1 MIRNFDELLFV
12 IERCDKR
19 IEHIKKEIRHFLICQ
34 NFKKVKELL
43 DKQRLIELK
52 MQSYIS
58 SYKTKLETNYLENK
72 IFTNKLEEMEI
83 RCQPKSIMEEVV
95 SSVKYLQEKNLY
107 FETKIRYLMKRESRK
122 SYSHLLREQEEI
134 ENQVKNILSQGK
146 ILSDISKIEVSENL
160 LEEYNS
166 LLLYFKVNNEK
177 NKIKLEI
184 QLKEQKKQLLRVLVK
199 FKITLAY
206 KILKEIGKIKNEII
220 SINNRYN

>member
-1 MIRNFDELLFV
+1 
-12 IERCDKR
+12 
-19 IEHIKKEIRHFLICQ
+19 
-34 NFKKVKELL
+34 
-43 DKQRLIELK
+43 
-52 MQSYIS
+52 
-58 SYKTKLETNYLENK
+58 
-72 IFTNKLEEMEI
+72 
-83 RCQPKSIMEEVV
+83 
-95 SSVKYLQEKNLY
+95 
-107 FETKIRYLMKRESRK
+107 MKRESRK